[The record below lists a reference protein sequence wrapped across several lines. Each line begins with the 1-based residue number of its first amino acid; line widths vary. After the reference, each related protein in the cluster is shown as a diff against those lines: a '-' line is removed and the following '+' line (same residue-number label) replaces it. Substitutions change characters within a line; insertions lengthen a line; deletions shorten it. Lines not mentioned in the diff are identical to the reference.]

1 MITALLI
8 LAAVGAVAAILLVV
22 AGKFMSVEEDARFP
36 EIRGCLPGAN
46 CGACGYAGCDG
57 YAQALCDGTETR
69 ANLCVPG
76 ADAAAK
82 AIGEK
87 LGLEVL
93 DVVEQVAFVHCMGD
107 CHTEMDKCDYE
118 GIESCAAAKMLFGGK
133 GQCVYKCAGL
143 GDCVRACPNHAIRIE
158 DGIAKINTRLCSG
171 CGLCSRTCPNH
182 LIRLF
187 PDVSRVVVTCS
198 NHDKGALARKE
209 CSNAC
214 IGCKK
219 CEKNCPAGA
228 IKVENNLAVIDY
240 SKCQNCHKCAEGC
253 PTGCIKI
260 SDFTGIHKAVV
271 PAGPEA

>member
-1 MITALLI
+1 MLTALLT
-8 LAAVGAVAAILLVV
+8 LSAVGAVAAILLVV
-22 AGKFMSVEEDARFP
+22 AAKYMSVEEDARFP

-76 ADAAAK
+76 ADTAAR

-133 GQCVYKCAGL
+133 GLCVYKCAGL

-198 NHDKGALARKE
+198 NHDKGALTRKE
-209 CSNAC
+209 CTNGC

-219 CEKNCPAGA
+219 CERNCPEGA

-240 SKCQNCHKCAEGC
+240 TKCVNCHKCAEGC

-260 SDFTGIHKAVV
+260 SDFSGIHRAVV
-271 PAGPEA
+271 AEKAE